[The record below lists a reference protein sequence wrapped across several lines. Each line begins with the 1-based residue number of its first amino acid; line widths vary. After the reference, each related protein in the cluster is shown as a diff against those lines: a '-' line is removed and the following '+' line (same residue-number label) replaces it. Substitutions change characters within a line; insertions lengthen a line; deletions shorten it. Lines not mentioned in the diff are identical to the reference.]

1 MSTISAERCAVSFSV
16 FGVRWEAGQGLLTLH
31 QVAATGTNFSQFE
44 ARGANCN
51 QLLERRAT
59 MKWGKLAPSLR
70 VAAKNRPYFVVVL
83 ELGITKPCGLRLVW
97 TVFRSQ
103 RRPPDVVL
111 TGPKWAT
118 SWLTSNK
125 AAQQSHILL
134 GKAAYY

>member
-1 MSTISAERCAVSFSV
+1 MGKIGPVPSASTPSRK
-16 FGVRWEAGQGLLTLH
+16 VRVL
-31 QVAATGTNFSQFE
+31 
-44 ARGANCN
+44 GA
-51 QLLERRAT
+51 
-59 MKWGKLAPSLR
+59 R
-70 VAAKNRPYFVVVL
+70 VAAKSRRYFVVVL